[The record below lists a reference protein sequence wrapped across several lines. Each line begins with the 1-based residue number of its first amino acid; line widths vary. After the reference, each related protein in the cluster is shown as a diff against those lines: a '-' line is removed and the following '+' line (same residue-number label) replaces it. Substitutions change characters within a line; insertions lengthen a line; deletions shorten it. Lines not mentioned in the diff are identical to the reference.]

1 MENATKALLIS
12 AAVLLA
18 VMLVSL
24 LVIAYNRISSYYQQ
38 SSELL
43 TIEQLDK
50 FNRQFQN
57 YSGRED
63 IRGNELISL
72 MNKIIDYNVS
82 QAYQEGTNYD
92 PIKVTIKI
100 GDFVDSFRYESDGT
114 ILGAEN
120 NYIKETIQNTVNN
133 VNNQANDKNLTSIAN
148 TPSESISAA
157 ASVGISLTDTQLQKL
172 SAEISY
178 ILIDE
183 DATDNRS
190 IDNRRIRATLLRSI
204 LKLDVGTDSD
214 CDLRLDNDGN
224 YTIINSEGQDKIEV
238 IKEITSRYYQYTQ
251 FKRACFKCTDVIHS
265 IETDRVVEMNFEV
278 MTEEQNGQIVV
289 KFD

>member
-133 VNNQANDKNLTSIAN
+133 VNNQANDKNLTSITY
-148 TPSESISAA
+148 TPSESIAEAA
-157 ASVGISLTDTQLQKL
+157 NVGISLTDTQLQKL

-265 IETDRVVEMNFEV
+265 TETDRVVEMNFEV
-278 MTEEQNGQIVV
+278 MTEDQNGQTVV